1 MSRAFYLRKMCCWV
15 IVLYY
20 SFNYSFLLITGPFK
34 VNGVP
39 LKRVNQAYVIGTQ
52 TKVDIS
58 SVDVSKFEDKYFMK
72 EHKKKVKKTEGEFFK
87 SDEEVC
93 LFYPFLIFLLQHHTP
108 KFGMPHYYFLPLHYM
123 PCIRN
128 VSFLHLLM

>member
-1 MSRAFYLRKMCCWV
+1 M
-15 IVLYY
+15 
-20 SFNYSFLLITGPFK
+20 
-34 VNGVP
+34 NGVP

-58 SVDVSKFEDKYFMK
+58 SCDVSKFEDKYFMK

-93 LFYPFLIFLLQHHTP
+93 LFYLFSYSYYNVIHQNLGCLIIISC
-108 KFGMPHYYFLPLHYM
+108 
-123 PCIRN
+123 PCNICP
-128 VSFLHLLM
+128 VSEMSLFSIC